1 VWLIDY
7 LRGDISHELVNVI
20 HQAAYNSTAN
30 PNPDPRTVNTDQ
42 VFRNRARFWGADA
55 IAPIK
60 EGDLRKPDPWLLGDI
75 VNSDPVYVSNESF
88 GYDALSGTSAQSA
101 SYKTFL
107 TSKNSRLKMSY
118 VGANDGMLHGFNA
131 STNASDI
138 SSGAAGKE
146 VFAYIPYSIYD
157 RLPAL
162 ALPDYGHLYFVD
174 GSPRVSDV
182 YFGSAWHTVLVG
194 STGAGGHG
202 VFALDV
208 TDPATFDAS
217 DVLWEVSNIDAPVAA
232 DLNTD
237 TTTTRG
243 FKNNMGFT
251 LPQASIGKMHDGS
264 WAAIVSNGYASGNNL
279 GVLYILNIQTGA
291 IIASFDTKISSAGLS
306 TPISVDVDADGLID
320 AIYAGDLLGNM
331 WKFDVSDP
339 LPSKWKIAYGTNT
352 TPAPVFTAC
361 LDASSVANCD
371 LSRQAI
377 TNKPQVGKVGKSQTT
392 GGVMVYFGTG
402 KYFEDADNNIA
413 NTKTQ
418 SFYGVWD
425 ECPLVKDTTGTHSC
439 PAISGIITNV
449 GVQKSSLVQQS
460 IIAELAPSVAVPIN
474 IRVTSNSTVDYPT
487 KKGWYMDFVN
497 VNSTATPK
505 ANDGERI
512 VSASLLRGGR
522 IIFAT
527 LIPIPPTASVNPND
541 LCTAGSKS
549 TSWMMELDALSGSR
563 LSAPALDITKNGKV
577 DSSDVVT
584 VTVNGVSITVPASG
598 IKMTNG
604 STKTPAVMTN
614 PGADEIKFTGSSE
627 GTAPSG
633 IAETPASTGDAG
645 AGRQSWRQL

>member
-1 VWLIDY
+1 
-7 LRGDISHELVNVI
+7 
-20 HQAAYNSTAN
+20 
-30 PNPDPRTVNTDQ
+30 
-42 VFRNRARFWGADA
+42 
-55 IAPIK
+55 
-60 EGDLRKPDPWLLGDI
+60 
-75 VNSDPVYVSNESF
+75 
-88 GYDALSGTSAQSA
+88 
-101 SYKTFL
+101 
-107 TSKNSRLKMSY
+107 
-118 VGANDGMLHGFNA
+118 
-131 STNASDI
+131 
-138 SSGAAGKE
+138 
-146 VFAYIPYSIYD
+146 
-157 RLPAL
+157 
-162 ALPDYGHLYFVD
+162 
-174 GSPRVSDV
+174 
-182 YFGSAWHTVLVG
+182 
-194 STGAGGHG
+194 
-202 VFALDV
+202 
-208 TDPATFDAS
+208 
-217 DVLWEVSNIDAPVAA
+217 
-232 DLNTD
+232 
-237 TTTTRG
+237 
-243 FKNNMGFT
+243 
-251 LPQASIGKMHDGS
+251 
-264 WAAIVSNGYASGNNL
+264 
-279 GVLYILNIQTGA
+279 
-291 IIASFDTKISSAGLS
+291 
-306 TPISVDVDADGLID
+306 
-320 AIYAGDLLGNM
+320 M

-339 LPSKWKIAYGTNT
+339 LPSKWKIAYGSSG
-352 TPAPVFTAC
+352 TPAPLFTAC
-361 LDASSVANCD
+361 LDAATCD
-371 LSRQAI
+371 ISRQAI

-604 STKTPAVMTN
+604 STKTPAV
-614 PGADEIKFTGSSE
+614 
-627 GTAPSG
+627 
-633 IAETPASTGDAG
+633 
-645 AGRQSWRQL
+645 